1 MLHIHTQNSLCGIRS
16 CPPIQNDD
24 SLSCFLYWSFFYA
37 LAHPPLNQ
45 FVCYTISV
53 GGHFPPKSNDDCLP
67 CFLYKSFFFGAYI
80 PNPMKFGSYS
90 SWLQFNFEAIGS
102 KSLRDHGPFVLS
114 RTCSVCVTSYSF
126 WRLFLSPILRVFYA
140 SMISLFLKPCVFLSI
155 FNEKT
160 F

>member
-1 MLHIHTQNSLCGIRS
+1 MSNNTTCLIKTNVIVIMTL
-16 CPPIQNDD
+16 PPFD
-24 SLSCFLYWSFFYA
+24 
-37 LAHPPLNQ
+37 Q

-80 PNPMKFGSYS
+80 PNPLKFGSYS
-90 SWLQFNFEAIGS
+90 PWLQFNFEAIGS

-140 SMISLFLKPCVFLSI
+140 SNDQSFF
-155 FNEKT
+155 KT
-160 F
+160 LCFFVYF